1 MAILLRDQARV
12 QQARSFYRDIYN
24 DNDRFFL
31 AASRTQT
38 WTDDTAPDTSY
49 DNRVFTSEFRR
60 DILFVKKVQNA
71 DVAMLARRI
80 DWASGTVYDKYD
92 DSLSATNTSNSGAT
106 KLSTANFYV
115 LTDGFNVYKC
125 INNNSNAQSTIKP
138 TSTGT
143 EIFETSDGYKW
154 KFLFQVGAA
163 DRTKFLSDSYMPVRV
178 SSGAGDPAF
187 DVNGEIDSGTVLTG
201 GAGYTSA
208 PTVSILGDGTGATA
222 TATIAAGAVTA
233 ITITAAGSGYS
244 FADIRLTGGGFSTAA
259 TADAVLG
266 STETAT
272 LQTSVESTAVGGA
285 IDNIVIT
292 NMGADYTSGDAS
304 VVITGD
310 GTGAGASL
318 TVNSNGN
325 VTAITVTTPG
335 SGYTKATV
343 SIQQTTGSGS
353 NAAFRAIIAPYSG
366 HGANVQQELFAHRVG
381 ITTSFDND
389 SRDLLTGNDYRQVG
403 LLKNIT
409 KYNSTDLFNEATGS
423 GDHVIGTL
431 SPASYDTDDTITTS
445 SNGTYRVTQ
454 KRDTTGNGTIDS
466 IYLQEVDS
474 DIASTDTLTN
484 TTKDITGLT
493 INSLTNPEFNAHSGE
508 LLYYD
513 NRKPITR
520 DSDQVETVKLIFT
533 F

>member
-1 MAILLRDQARV
+1 M
-12 QQARSFYRDIYN
+12 
-24 DNDRFFL
+24 
-31 AASRTQT
+31 
-38 WTDDTAPDTSY
+38 
-49 DNRVFTSEFRR
+49 
-60 DILFVKKVQNA
+60 
-71 DVAMLARRI
+71 
-80 DWASGTVYDKYD
+80 
-92 DSLSATNTSNSGAT
+92 
-106 KLSTANFYV
+106 
-115 LTDGFNVYKC
+115 
-125 INNNSNAQSTIKP
+125 
-138 TSTGT
+138 
-143 EIFETSDGYKW
+143 
-154 KFLFQVGAA
+154 
-163 DRTKFLSDSYMPVRV
+163 
-178 SSGAGDPAF
+178 
-187 DVNGEIDSGTVLTG
+187 
-201 GAGYTSA
+201 
-208 PTVSILGDGTGATA
+208 
-222 TATIAAGAVTA
+222 
-233 ITITAAGSGYS
+233 
-244 FADIRLTGGGFSTAA
+244 
-259 TADAVLG
+259 G

-310 GTGAGASL
+310 GTGAAASL

-343 SIQQTTGSGS
+343 SIQQTTGSGT

-366 HGANVQQELFAHRVG
+366 HGAKVQQELFAHRVG